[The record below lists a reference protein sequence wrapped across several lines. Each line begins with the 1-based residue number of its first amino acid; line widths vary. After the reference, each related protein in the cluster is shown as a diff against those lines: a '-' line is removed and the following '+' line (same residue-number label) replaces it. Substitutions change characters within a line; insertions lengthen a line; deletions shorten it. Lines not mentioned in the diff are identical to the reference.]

1 MYLFYHRNSIV
12 KWLKTRFSLFT
23 LFGFDVFYSKVSM
36 IFPLRPLSNFQVWTV
51 LLLLLFFF
59 VIISN
64 EQ

>member
-12 KWLKTRFSLFT
+12 KWLKTRFSLLT
-23 LFGFDVFYSKVSM
+23 LLGFDVFYSKVSM
-36 IFPLRPLSNFQVWTV
+36 IFPVSNFQVWTV
-51 LLLLLFFF
+51 LLLLFFF

>member
-12 KWLKTRFSLFT
+12 KWLKTRFSLLT
-23 LFGFDVFYSKVSM
+23 LLGFDVFYSKVSM
-36 IFPLRPLSNFQVWTV
+36 IFPVSNFQVWTV
-51 LLLLLFFF
+51 LLLFFFF

>member
-23 LFGFDVFYSKVSM
+23 LLGFDVFYSKVSM
-36 IFPLRPLSNFQVWTV
+36 IFPLSNFQVWTV
-51 LLLLLFFF
+51 LLLFFF
-59 VIISN
+59 CVIISN